1 MQEGIIDWEKEW
13 AGKKR
18 DISRISGSDY
28 WNKRAEDYTDY
39 IRTSDYE
46 HGRKIK
52 EIFETEGIL
61 KEDFEVLDIAAGPG
75 SVTIPFA
82 EFVKKV
88 TAVEPAE
95 EMCKRL
101 IANAKEKGLGNIEII
116 NKKWEEVSDTEFENK
131 FDLVVCSHALWQFP
145 DIGEQLTRMNRVSR
159 GYCCIANGVRTD
171 KTFSEMY
178 QKLGLDTDD
187 LDHFIDLFNILHQRN
202 ILANVRMIDTVMR
215 RSVDSGI
222 SMWELSL
229 SKYREPT
236 KEDRK
241 IIGEHV
247 LDSSKNGIY
256 ERTSKMAVL
265 WWKANELKVKGGG
278 D

>member
-1 MQEGIIDWEKEW
+1 MQEEVIDWEKEW
-13 AGKKR
+13 AEKMKET
-18 DISRISGSDY
+18 SRISGSDY

-39 IRTSDYE
+39 IRTSDFE

-52 EIFETEGIL
+52 EIFVTEGIL
-61 KEDFEVLDIAAGPG
+61 EESFEVLDIAAGPG
-75 SVTIPFA
+75 SVTVPFA
-82 EFVKKV
+82 ESVEKV

-101 IANAKEKGLGNIEII
+101 IENAKEKGLENIEII
-116 NKKWEEVSDTEFENK
+116 NKKWEEVNDAEFENE

-145 DIGEQLTRMNRVSR
+145 NIGEQLTRMNRVSR
-159 GYCCIANGVRTD
+159 AYCCIANGVRSD

-178 QKLGLDTDD
+178 QKLGLDINDF
-187 LDHFIDLFNILHQRN
+187 DHFIQLYNILHQRN
-202 ILANVRMIDTVMR
+202 ILANVRMIDTTMR

-222 SMWELSL
+222 SMWELNL

-236 KEDRK
+236 KEDRE

-247 LDSSKNGIY
+247 LKNSKNGIY
-256 ERTSKMAVL
+256 ERKGKMAVV
-265 WWKANELKVKGGG
+265 WWKANELKEGA

>member
-1 MQEGIIDWEKEW
+1 MQEEVIDWEKEW
-13 AGKKR
+13 AEKMR
-18 DISRISGSDY
+18 ETSRISGSDY

-39 IRTSDYE
+39 IRTSNFE

-61 KEDFEVLDIAAGPG
+61 KANFEVLDIAAGPG

-82 EFVKKV
+82 ESVKKV

-101 IANAKEKGLGNIEII
+101 IENAKEKGLENIELI
-116 NKKWEEVSDTEFENK
+116 NKKWEEVNDAEFENK
-131 FDLVVCSHALWQFP
+131 FNLVVCSHALWQFP
-145 DIGEQLTRMNRVSR
+145 DIGKQLTRMNRVSR
-159 GYCCIANGVRTD
+159 EYCCIANGVKND

-178 QKLGLDTDD
+178 QKLGVDD
-187 LDHFIDLFNILHQRN
+187 DFDHFIDSFNILHQRD

-215 RSVDSGI
+215 RSVNSGI
-222 SMWELSL
+222 SMWEFSL

-236 KEDRK
+236 ERDRK

-247 LDSSKNGIY
+247 LNNSKNGIY
-256 ERTSKMAVL
+256 ERKSKMAVV
-265 WWKANELKVKGGG
+265 WWKANELKEGG